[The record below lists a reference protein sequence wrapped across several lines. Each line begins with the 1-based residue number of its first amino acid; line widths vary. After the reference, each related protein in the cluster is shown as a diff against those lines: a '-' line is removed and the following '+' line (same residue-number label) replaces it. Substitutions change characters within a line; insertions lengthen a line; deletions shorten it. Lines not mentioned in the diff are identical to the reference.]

1 MQVFIS
7 TNMLYPKEGGDRVKG
22 GSGTGGEAEQE
33 GNETG
38 GRRNRRQR
46 NRHRGVL
53 LTTYNYSLIEV
64 QYVGAGM
71 HIHAVCGAIFCAY
84 KG

>member
-33 GNETG
+33 ATKQGGGGTGGSETG
-38 GRRNRRQR
+38 
-46 NRHRGVL
+46 
-53 LTTYNYSLIEV
+53 TEESS
-64 QYVGAGM
+64 
-71 HIHAVCGAIFCAY
+71 
-84 KG
+84 